1 MARIAAMIA
10 LVAIASGAN
19 ASPVPEYAQML
30 VGKAMRVAKAEKKT
44 IFVKFEATWC
54 GWCHKLTAALKD
66 PEFGKVF
73 NKHFVVVTLDVIE
86 RGEKEALEN
95 PGAEKFLAEL
105 GGEKSGLP
113 YYAFLDSKGKKLADS
128 NVLPPKNSNIG
139 YPAAPEE
146 IATFT
151 ALLKK
156 TATGITTAEVDKIT
170 EWLKSKK

>member
-1 MARIAAMIA
+1 MAALAVSAAAQNPAPESAEA
-10 LVAIASGAN
+10 LL
-19 ASPVPEYAQML
+19 Y
-30 VGKAMRVAKAEKKT
+30 KAMKTAKAQKKT

-73 NKHFVVVTLDVIE
+73 NKHFVVVTLDVME

-113 YYAFLDSKGKKLADS
+113 YYAFLDAKGKKLADS

-146 IATFT
+146 IAAFT
-151 ALLKK
+151 GLLKK
-156 TATGITTAEVDKIT
+156 TAHAITAAEVDKLT
-170 EWLKSKK
+170 DWLKSKK